1 MYNFYIMDHN
11 NKITELEVNS
21 NKIKLLI
28 EQLKDEIHQ
37 KRNENKLL
45 QKLKEIVYD
54 YSHENCQHFTASY
67 NVGRL
72 KAIIHHMFEII
83 QRQDKRITEL
93 EGNVI

>member
-1 MYNFYIMDHN
+1 MDHNN
-11 NKITELEVNS
+11 NKITELEMNS

-28 EQLKDEIHQ
+28 EQLKDEILQ
-37 KRNENKLL
+37 KEREENKLL

>member
-1 MYNFYIMDHN
+1 MDHN

-28 EQLKDEIHQ
+28 EQLKDKIHQ

-54 YSHENCQHFTASY
+54 YSHEIVNILQPHITW
-67 NVGRL
+67 VG
-72 KAIIHHMFEII
+72 
-83 QRQDKRITEL
+83 
-93 EGNVI
+93 